1 MVTTVAELLRQKGI
15 RTEDTLYG
23 LNSRELNEF
32 PITAGNF
39 FRLEQEKRW
48 RGGSWLWEDCAR
60 RCREKEKNPTYQEL
74 EKESAR
80 LYRQIQELKEDDPQ
94 GYDHMEELRA
104 LRTVNRGIREAMR
117 RLRMYYRSQVFY
129 ELEQERGVRD
139 SRVLSYKRTVSLGSF
154 ADLERQSEA
163 FCQVKLPWLR
173 TTPLLLGNIPAVME
187 AVREGTPVGIVG
199 GPCLFG
205 TYEVEVLV
213 RRRNGRE
220 ASFDFSSGR
229 RYDRQEAGQELADYL
244 ENYANSITEIA
255 FCDNKKGV
263 TVQEQ
268 ESLEVLF
275 ALAAPLGARV
285 AIPIPDISYLK
296 YLYTIGLPLP
306 EKLREQ
312 SVEDFRKI
320 TRRIADLYLVQIE
333 KLKRKYPE
341 VEVQV
346 LHERNQELV
355 DLFYEKREAF
365 FCKSGL
371 IRRLTAKRA
380 KTDAIFDY
388 ISMLALPYYIWE
400 TPCVIQVDN
409 LDETDSYR
417 KCRKVHKNAFALAS
431 VLYPEK
437 LSRDG
442 VNTIFNAPV
451 EYKDYIDSPGGA
463 EGGFGR
469 KEAEG

>member
-199 GPCLFG
+199 G
-205 TYEVEVLV
+205 
-213 RRRNGRE
+213 
-220 ASFDFSSGR
+220 
-229 RYDRQEAGQELADYL
+229 
-244 ENYANSITEIA
+244 
-255 FCDNKKGV
+255 V

-306 EKLREQ
+306 EKFREQ

-451 EYKDYIDSPGGA
+451 EYKDYIDSPEGA